1 MTKAR
6 DLANGGFGL
15 VLIKPSS
22 VVNGTDNGKGTVS
35 FSAQST
41 VSLNDVFNSTYQN
54 YKVLF
59 TGTASTNIDIQLRLR
74 VSGADN
80 STASS
85 YVNQYIQGNNTTVT
99 ASRGTSNNI
108 VLGIFSDV
116 QRSSLETNIF
126 YPFIATP
133 TNFTSFSSSG
143 ESSGLSRYIVGTHNQ
158 STSYTG
164 FTLLTST
171 GTITGAVSVY
181 GYNN

>member
-15 VLIKPSS
+15 VLIKPST

-35 FSAQST
+35 FSAAST
-41 VSLNDVFNSTYQN
+41 VSLNDVFSTTYQN

-85 YVNQYIQGNNTTVT
+85 YVGQYIQGNSTTVT
-99 ASRGTSNNI
+99 ASRGTSTNI

-126 YPFIATP
+126 YPFTATP

-171 GTITGAVSVY
+171 GTITGEISVY
-181 GYNN
+181 GYNK